1 METSLVQLIGQPK
14 PPIPWPKHLLARAE
28 ARVMEPPLDPMMC
41 QEQTAIA
48 RTFNDERFQ
57 EWEERR
63 ARKQVEEQKQLGL
76 AVELAQA
83 SVFDQEAPLLLR
95 LQKMLGR
102 ARSSSR
108 SRSRGATSTSDGE
121 SEASGSGSSTSEECE
136 DLEEER
142 EAQQLSDALASC
154 RANADG
160 GPKATYQAGRV
171 PVEVDFRQ
179 MRRVNLASR
188 RGQPLRL
195 VGAVGPLLPEKCEAE
210 PQARH
215 EAPSAASDYAKWDQ
229 LPCSDSDGDDSG
241 ALKLP
246 WPTEVLSQ
254 GQSRVWLQQEEHR
267 RRFLQRPHLA
277 GRFKDLAEAKELQ
290 VSVDVFLEA
299 AAEHLD
305 AAANHADTGRSLFAE
320 QSFEAAGRSFAHG
333 IDELNK
339 VQALQRLQVPKL
351 KEEHRSLSCAC
362 LLNLAQCNLKVGNC
376 EAALEN
382 CQEVLKLD
390 ETCAKAHFRRAKAL
404 EALGRD
410 AAARAALRRAAQLAP
425 RDPAVR
431 AQLRASEAAM
441 RERTAW
447 APRLAVWSGV
457 ERQAFRGLSGPPEQP
472 FLRSILARACEYA
485 GGHWKDRFRGSCG
498 PEDVAAME
506 QLFAACVEAAD
517 RRQDFQLSESEVAC
531 VEAFGV
537 RLPGTSGTDSPGDLD
552 RQARAGLLLRRLQ
565 GGERLTPEEAEF
577 LWMEQSKLEEALMR
591 ASPDDKLLATIQA
604 VKMQLAPLRIDKT

>member
-1 METSLVQLIGQPK
+1 M
-14 PPIPWPKHLLARAE
+14 A
-28 ARVMEPPLDPMMC
+28 
-41 QEQTAIA
+41 
-48 RTFNDERFQ
+48 
-57 EWEERR
+57 
-63 ARKQVEEQKQLGL
+63 
-76 AVELAQA
+76 
-83 SVFDQEAPLLLR
+83 
-95 LQKMLGR
+95 
-102 ARSSSR
+102 
-108 SRSRGATSTSDGE
+108 
-121 SEASGSGSSTSEECE
+121 
-136 DLEEER
+136 
-142 EAQQLSDALASC
+142 EAQQLSDALAS

-160 GPKATYQAGRV
+160 KATYQAGRV

-362 LLNLAQCNLKVGNC
+362 LLNLAQCNLKVGNF

-382 CQEVLKLD
+382 CQE
-390 ETCAKAHFRRAKAL
+390 
-404 EALGRD
+404 
-410 AAARAALRRAAQLAP
+410 
-425 RDPAVR
+425 
-431 AQLRASEAAM
+431 
-441 RERTAW
+441 
-447 APRLAVWSGV
+447 

-517 RRQDFQLSESEVAC
+517 RRPDFQLSESEVAC

-537 RLPGTSGTDSPGDLD
+537 RLPGTSGTDSPGDLE